1 MSNKE
6 NLEKYIRKNLKDR
19 SFYIVTNR
27 EPYLHSKTFEGI
39 KVIRPSGGVHTLLE
53 LIARVSQGT
62 YIAHGAGSADKQVVD
77 KNNCVKMPPK
87 EKLFNLKRVF
97 LSKKELEYFYY
108 GFSNQTL
115 WPLCHAVFI
124 KPEFNPLWFESYKAV
139 NRKFADAVLEE
150 IGNKKAFVWVN
161 DYHFCLLPQML
172 RESGKD
178 IKIGTFWH
186 IPWPTYEIFRVNPWA
201 KELLTGLLGSDF
213 LAFHRGYQV
222 QNFVQCVQRELEAK
236 MEHEQ
241 SRIVFKEHM
250 TKVENLSAG
259 IDYQEIV
266 DLTKKRKTT
275 RKSFM
280 TKLFG
285 MEIPHLI
292 LGVDRLDYTKGIVER
307 FKMIERFLEKYPEY
321 IEKVVYYGIMPQT
334 RYHIPAYRAYT
345 KSVADLA
352 EKINWK
358 YSTGRW
364 NPIHYVLHGASS
376 RDKVFQY
383 YKHADVC
390 LVTSL
395 DDGMNLVAKE
405 YVISCDAER
414 GMLVLSKF
422 TGASNDLRYSLQI
435 NPYNIEEGAD
445 AIYKALT
452 MNSADK
458 KTRNL
463 KMREELKV
471 NNIYKW
477 ATTFIEKTLFE

>member
-1 MSNKE
+1 MSNRDS
-6 NLEKYIRKNLKDR
+6 LEKYIRKNLKDR

-27 EPYLHSKTFEGI
+27 EPYIHNKTFEGI
-39 KVIRPSGGVHTLLE
+39 EVTRPSGGAHTLLE

-77 KNNCVKMPPK
+77 KNNCIKMPPK
-87 EKLFNLKRVF
+87 EKLFTLKRVF

-108 GFSNQTL
+108 GFTNQTL
-115 WPLCHAVFI
+115 WPLCHAVFV
-124 KPEFNPLWFESYKAV
+124 KPEFNPLWWESYKEV
-139 NRKFADAVLEE
+139 NRKFAQTVLDDV
-150 IGNKKAFVWVN
+150 GDKKAFVWVN

-201 KELLTGLLGSDF
+201 KELLIGLLGSDL
-213 LAFHRGYQV
+213 LAFHRGYQA
-222 QNFVQCVQRELEAK
+222 QNFVQSVQRELEAK
-236 MEHEQ
+236 IGHEQ
-241 SRIVFKEHM
+241 SKIVYKEHL
-250 TKVENLSAG
+250 TKIENLEAG

-266 DLTKKRKTT
+266 DLNNKGKTI
-275 RKSFM
+275 RRSFM

-285 MEIPHLI
+285 MDIPFLI
-292 LGVDRLDYTKGIVER
+292 LGVDRLDYTKGIIER
-307 FKMIERFLEKYPEY
+307 LKMIDRFFEKHPEY
-321 IEKVVYYGIMPQT
+321 IEKVVYYGIMPQS
-334 RYHIPAYRAYT
+334 RFHIPAYRAYAKNVT
-345 KSVADLA
+345 DLA

-364 NPIHYVLHGASS
+364 VPIHYTLNGLSG

-383 YKHADVC
+383 YKQANVC

-405 YVISCDAER
+405 YVIACDAEK
-414 GMLVLSKF
+414 GSLVLSKF
-422 TGASNDLRYSLQI
+422 TGASNDLRYSTLI

-445 AIYKALT
+445 AIFKALN
-452 MNSADK
+452 MDPK
-458 KTRNL
+458 DRKIRNL
-463 KMREELKV
+463 KMRKELKER
-471 NNIYKW
+471 NIYNW
-477 ATTFIEKTLFE
+477 AIRFIEKTLYE